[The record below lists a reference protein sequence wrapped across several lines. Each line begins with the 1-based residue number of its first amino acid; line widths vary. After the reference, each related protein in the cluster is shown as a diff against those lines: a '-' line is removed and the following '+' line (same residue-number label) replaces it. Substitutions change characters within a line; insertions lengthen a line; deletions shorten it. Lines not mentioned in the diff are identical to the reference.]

1 MRFFRIAATT
11 VAGLVAFAG
20 TADAQKTK
28 TAPKAK
34 VEIKFATLAPD
45 GSTWMKSMRKVDNE
59 VRQRTENRVGL
70 KFYPG
75 GVQGDEKDVIRK
87 MRNGQIHA
95 AGFTGFGL
103 GAIVPETRV
112 LELPFMFDSLDELD
126 YVRGATN
133 DYYEKAF
140 KAKDYALLAWT
151 DVGFVYLFTKTPV
164 RKVSDMQNTKWWIWS
179 GDQLAEI
186 FYRAF
191 NITPVP
197 LAAPDVLTSL
207 QTGVVDGVYA
217 SPLACVALQW
227 FTRVKYMSEI
237 PITHGISAVVATEK
251 SLSGVSAADRAIL
264 VEVMRRELAALTQK
278 TRTQNDE
285 AIAEIKKEGV
295 QVLAVDATTRQEFV
309 TRGRSA
315 WSDGVPALYSQELL
329 DRVKALL
336 ADYRKTHAAGSS
348 SGSSN

>member
-1 MRFFRIAATT
+1 MRCFSMIAA
-11 VAGLVAFAG
+11 AALMCCALPA
-20 TADAQKTK
+20 AAQKPAK
-28 TAPKAK
+28 APAKAE

-45 GSTWMKSMRKVDNE
+45 GSTWMKTMRKVDE
-59 VRQRTENRVGL
+59 DVRARTQNRVGF

-126 YVRGATN
+126 YVRTQTN
-133 DYYEKAF
+133 DFFEKAF
-140 KAKDYALLAWT
+140 KAKDHALLGWT
-151 DVGFVYLFTKTPV
+151 DVGFVYLYTKQPV
-164 RKVSDMQNTKWWIWS
+164 RKAADMPATKWWIWS

-186 FYRAF
+186 FYKAF
-191 NITPVP
+191 HITPIP

-227 FTRVKYMSEI
+227 FTRVKYMSDV
-237 PITHGISAVVATEK
+237 PVTHGISAVVATEK
-251 SLSGVSAADRAIL
+251 SLAGISAADRAVVL
-264 VEVMRRELAALTQK
+264 EVMHRELALLTTK
-278 TRTQNDE
+278 TRTQNVE

-295 QVLAVDATTRQEFV
+295 QVVAVDAADRADFV
-309 TRGRSA
+309 TRGRAA
-315 WSDGVPALYSQELL
+315 WGDGVPALYSQELL
-329 DRVKALL
+329 DRVKTLL
-336 ADYRKTHAAGSS
+336 AEYRKTKTAGSS
-348 SGSSN
+348 H

>member
-1 MRFFRIAATT
+1 MRCSSCLTTAA
-11 VAGLVAFAG
+11 VGLALVAMPAL
-20 TADAQKTK
+20 AQKPAK
-28 TAPKAK
+28 SPKAD

-45 GSTWMKSMRKVDNE
+45 GSTWMKAMRKVDE
-59 VRQRTENRVGL
+59 DVRARTSNRVGF

-112 LELPFMFDSLDELD
+112 LELPFMFESVEELD
-126 YVRGATN
+126 HVRRETN
-133 DYYEKAF
+133 AYYEKAF
-140 KAKDYALLAWT
+140 AAKDYALLGWT
-151 DVGFVYLFTKTPV
+151 DVGFVFLYTKSPV
-164 RKVSDMQNTKWWIWS
+164 QKVADMSKVKWWIWS

-186 FYRAF
+186 FYKAF
-191 NITPVP
+191 SISPVP

-227 FTRVKYMSEI
+227 FTRVKYMSNM
-237 PITHGISAVVATEK
+237 PITHGISAVVTTEK
-251 SLSGVSAADRAIL
+251 SLAGVSAADRAIL
-264 VEVMRRELAALTQK
+264 LEAMQRELTALTAK
-278 TRTQNDE
+278 TRAQNEE

-295 QVLAVDATTRQEFV
+295 QVVATDAAARQEFV
-309 TRGRSA
+309 TRGRAA
-315 WSDGVPALYSQELL
+315 WKDGVPSLYSQELL
-329 DRVKALL
+329 DRVTGLL
-336 ADYRKTHAAGSS
+336 ADYRKSHSAGSK
-348 SGSSN
+348 

>member
-1 MRFFRIAATT
+1 MRFSRIVFVAVTLLAAAATSSH
-11 VAGLVAFAG
+11 
-20 TADAQKTK
+20 AQKAK
-28 TAPKAK
+28 SPAKAQ

-45 GSTWMKSMRKVDNE
+45 GSTWMKTMRKIDE
-59 VRQRTENRVGL
+59 DVRRRTENRVGF

-112 LELPFMFDSLDELD
+112 LELPFMFETLDELD
-126 YVRGATN
+126 HVRNATN

-140 KAKDYALLAWT
+140 AAKEHVLLGWT
-151 DVGFVYLFTKTPV
+151 DVGFVYLYTKVPV
-164 RKVSDMQNTKWWIWS
+164 RKVSDMPGTKWWIWS

-186 FYRAF
+186 FYKAF
-191 NITPVP
+191 GITPIP

-227 FTRVKYMSEI
+227 FTRVKYMTDA
-237 PITHGISAVVATEK
+237 PITHGISALVATEK
-251 SLSGVSAADRAIL
+251 SLAGVSTADRAIL
-264 VEVMRRELAALTQK
+264 LEVTRRELAALTQK

-285 AIAEIKKEGV
+285 AVAEIKKEGV
-295 QVLAVDATTRQEFV
+295 QVVPIDAATRQEFA
-309 TRGRSA
+309 TRGRAA
-315 WSDGVPALYSQELL
+315 WDDGVPALYSHELL
-329 DRVKALL
+329 ERVKTLL
-336 ADYRKTHAAGSS
+336 ADYRKNRTAGSS
-348 SGSSN
+348 N

>member
-1 MRFFRIAATT
+1 MRFSSLAITAA
-11 VAGLVAFAG
+11 LLAFASVSH
-20 TADAQKTK
+20 AQKPSK
-28 TAPKAK
+28 APAKAQ

-45 GSTWMKSMRKVDNE
+45 GSTWMKTMRKVDE
-59 VRQRTENRVGL
+59 DVRARTDNRVGF

-112 LELPFMFDSLDELD
+112 LELPFMFESLDELD

-133 DYYEKAF
+133 DYYGKAF
-140 KAKDYALLAWT
+140 ASKDYALLGWT
-151 DVGFVYLFTKTPV
+151 DVGFVYLYTKAPV
-164 RKVSDMQNTKWWIWS
+164 RKVSDMPSVKWWIWS

-191 NITPVP
+191 GITPVP

-207 QTGVVDGVYA
+207 QTGVIDGVYA

-227 FTRVKYMSEI
+227 FTRVKYMSDV
-237 PITHGISAVVATEK
+237 PITHGISAVVTTEK
-251 SLSGVSAADRAIL
+251 SLAGVSAADRAIL
-264 VEVMRRELAALTQK
+264 LEVMHRELAALTQK
-278 TRTQNDE
+278 TRSQNDE

-295 QVLAVDATTRQEFV
+295 QVVQVDVAARQEFV
-309 TRGRSA
+309 TRGRAA
-315 WSDGVPALYSQELL
+315 WGDGVPSLYSQELL
-329 DRVKALL
+329 DRVKTLL
-336 ADYRKTHAAGSS
+336 ADYRKNRTAGSS
-348 SGSSN
+348 N